1 MSWALAE
8 FDAKEAGKKEGF
20 AQGIAIG
27 EQRGIS
33 IGEQRGRIEAK
44 LDTAKNLLDMGL
56 SLAQV
61 AQGTGLSIEE
71 IKELQQ
77 KME

>member
-8 FDAKEAGKKEGF
+8 FDAKEAGKKEGL

-27 EQRGIS
+27 EQS
-33 IGEQRGRIEAK
+33 GRIEAK
-44 LDTAKNLLDMGL
+44 LDTAKNLLGMGL

-61 AQGTGLSIEE
+61 AHGTGLSIEE